1 MRTAHE
7 YRESLRDGRIV
18 YYEGQRVRDVTE
30 HATLRVAVD
39 HAALDYE
46 MAEDPRYRPL
56 AVVPRPGGGEMSR
69 YFAIPMTAE
78 DLLARSE
85 LIETGT
91 RLGGTVVPLLKE
103 IGTDA
108 LFALHLIAH
117 DMDRA
122 LGTRYLERVREFFAH
137 CRDNDL
143 AM

>member
-18 YYEGQRVRDVTE
+18 YYEGLRVRDVTE

-56 AVVPRPGGGEMSR
+56 AIVPRPGGGEMSR

-85 LIETGT
+85 N
-91 RLGGTVVPLLKE
+91 RLN
-103 IGTDA
+103 
-108 LFALHLIAH
+108 
-117 DMDRA
+117 R
-122 LGTRYLERVREFFAH
+122 
-137 CRDNDL
+137 
-143 AM
+143 